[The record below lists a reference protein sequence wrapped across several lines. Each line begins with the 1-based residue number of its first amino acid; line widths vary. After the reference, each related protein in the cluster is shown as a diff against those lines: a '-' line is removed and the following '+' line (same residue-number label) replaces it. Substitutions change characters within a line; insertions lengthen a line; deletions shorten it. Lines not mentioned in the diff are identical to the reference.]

1 LYYLTSDYQT
11 SYLGIGKVGSED
23 CYKLKIT
30 KPSGK
35 TTVEYYTTKTNLLL
49 REESTSDAGG
59 TEMSI
64 TTDYSNYKKVG
75 NLMFPFNIVQTAGE
89 QEFNMTVTDLK
100 INEGVTEADFN
111 Q

>member
-1 LYYLTSDYQT
+1 
-11 SYLGIGKVGSED
+11 
-23 CYKLKIT
+23 
-30 KPSGK
+30 
-35 TTVEYYTTKTNLLL
+35 
-49 REESTSDAGG
+49 
-59 TEMSI
+59 MSV